1 MYPEKPVGEIYDDD
15 DEMPAPPRLSFNYN
29 DYRDDSDDDLP
40 VPQLSQLPG
49 DEDGDVRSSRRRRSL
64 GIEAGRRARHRVS
77 DYGIPDM
84 LEEDDDPLAHL
95 NNTTRRGFGFE

>member
-1 MYPEKPVGEIYDDD
+1 MYPEKPVGEIYDD

-29 DYRDDSDDDLP
+29 DYHDDSDEDLP
-40 VPQLSQLPG
+40 VPRLSHLAG
-49 DEDGDVRSSRRRRSL
+49 DEEGDVRSSS

-77 DYGIPDM
+77 EHGIPD
-84 LEEDDDPLAHL
+84 LLEDDDDPFAQL